1 MNVTSECTETTA
13 RRCGYISRWMAR
25 FIVEGGTPLRGEIR
39 PAGNKNEALPL
50 IAASLLTDE
59 PVTLRNVPRIRDVRG
74 MLEIASALGARVEE
88 LDEHTVR
95 ITGAPG
101 SVQVPQKLAGEVR
114 ASLLFAGPLLA
125 RMKKVQLGLPGGD
138 VIGRR
143 RNDTHFLA
151 LQQLGGKLDV
161 ARDGY
166 ELTTAGLRGAEV
178 VLDEASVTA
187 TENALLAAVLANGR
201 TVLHN
206 AASEP
211 HVQQLGIALMK
222 MGARMVGIGTN
233 TITIDGVERLKGVE
247 HTILSDHMEV
257 GSLIALVAMT
267 RGTARI
273 KDAVP
278 QHLRMTRLVFKRLG
292 VDTEVAGDDLVVKG
306 KDAYVVEED
315 IGGKIPTIKPGIWP
329 GFPTD
334 LTSVA
339 TAMATQSQGTVLI
352 HEWMFDGRMFW
363 VDTLERM
370 GARLVLA
377 DPHRVVIVGPSQ
389 LYGTELRSPDIRAGM
404 ALLGA
409 TLCARGRSV
418 INNVEQI
425 DRGYEELDK
434 RLVELGAKIERAA

>member
-1 MNVTSECTETTA
+1 
-13 RRCGYISRWMAR
+13 MAR
-25 FIVEGGTPLRGEIR
+25 FVVEGGTPLRGEIT

-50 IAASLLTDE
+50 IAASLLTDD
-59 PVTLRNVPRIRDVRG
+59 PVTLHNVPRIRDVRG
-74 MLEIASALGARVEE
+74 MLEIATELGATVEE
-88 LDEHTVR
+88 LDGHSVR
-95 ITGAPG
+95 ITGAPR
-101 SVQVPQKLAGEVR
+101 SLKVPQKLAGEIR

-125 RMKKVQLGLPGGD
+125 RMKKVELGLPGGD

-151 LQQLGGKLDV
+151 LQQLGADLEV

-166 ELTTAGLRGAEV
+166 VLTTTGLRGAEV

-187 TENALLAAVLANGR
+187 TENALLAAVLAKGR

-222 MGARMVGIGTN
+222 MGARIVGIGTN
-233 TITIDGVERLKGVE
+233 TITIDGVERLKGVD

-257 GSLIALVAMT
+257 GSLIALIAMT
-267 RGTARI
+267 RGSATI
-273 KDAVP
+273 KAAVP

-292 VDTEVAGDDLVVKG
+292 VDTDIVGDDLVVKG
-306 KDAYVVEED
+306 KENYVVEED

-334 LTSVA
+334 LSSVA
-339 TAMATQSQGTVLI
+339 TAMATQAQGTVLI

-363 VDTLERM
+363 VDALERM

-377 DPHRVVIVGPSQ
+377 DPHRVVVVGPSQ

-409 TLCARGRSV
+409 TLCAKGRSV
-418 INNVEQI
+418 MNNVEQL

-434 RLVELGAKIERAA
+434 RLLALGAKIERAA